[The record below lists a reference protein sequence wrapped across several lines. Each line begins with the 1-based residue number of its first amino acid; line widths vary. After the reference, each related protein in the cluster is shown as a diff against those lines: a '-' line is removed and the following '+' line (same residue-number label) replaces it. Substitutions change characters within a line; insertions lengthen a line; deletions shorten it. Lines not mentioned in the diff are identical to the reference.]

1 MEKFLFA
8 AALAFGPPALYV
20 WAAVHPETTAWASSV
35 ALAGALLPFVSA
47 ALLRRGAA
55 ARPDDARLARLSHAA
70 SWSRWVGLV
79 MMLAALV
86 FIPNMMW
93 AVRMGHCGMNELW
106 TARQRVEDF
115 RKARGRAPSSL
126 VELGPLPRLRIWT
139 VSEREAEHFHPETT
153 RVSIVRGDGPPPDD
167 GSWGY
172 DPDTG
177 RVFLSCT
184 GLEPKLR
191 HTPLYRL

>member
-1 MEKFLFA
+1 METFLFG

-20 WAAVHPETTAWASSV
+20 WAAVRPETTAWAPRA
-35 ALAGALLPFVSA
+35 ALAGAFLTFA
-47 ALLRRGAA
+47 AAAILRRRAA
-55 ARPDDARLARLSHAA
+55 ARPDDDRLARLSHAA
-70 SWSRWVGLV
+70 SWVRWAGLV
-79 MMLAALV
+79 LTLAALV

-93 AVRMGHCGMNELW
+93 AVRMSHCGMNELW
-106 TARQRVEDF
+106 AARQQVEDF
-115 RKARGRAPSSL
+115 RKAQGRAPASL
-126 VELGPLPRLRIWT
+126 EELGPLPRLRIWT
-139 VSEREAEHFHPETT
+139 VAERDAEHFHPPTT
-153 RVSIVRGDGPPPDD
+153 RASIVRGDGPPPDD

-191 HTPLYRL
+191 HTPLYKL